1 MPLILPLA
9 IAYILVGHSQE
20 AAPKATAVEEAVTLS
35 GPIQPGRCRV
45 TLDLDGHPRLFLI
58 DTGLEHSYIR
68 PDVKLNVLAKNPK
81 AQLSVGP
88 ASIAVS
94 SLTTPESTLYQEV
107 PAVAGVVGL
116 DVLSKIVFG
125 IDYKNRKLTVWP
137 ANTKDPGKDWLLEDP
152 KSQEPINIPLDIEE
166 GSNVPFVAT
175 EYGTC
180 ELDTGATITLLPK
193 GAANSTS
200 VISTNVTENLELFD
214 GTAGHANQ
222 AIANELEIG
231 HESFFCS
238 PVLVGDQVDVG
249 VFAPSV
255 LGSRVLF
262 DLPNHRITSAGPRR
276 ETADAEYA
284 LTTLFHTSVQARNGH
299 LYLLA
304 RGPAMDKATDPWTK
318 LVSINGHKAD
328 DLLRLFLKKDTQACI
343 IMLHAYNAMPA
354 GCKVVVD
361 HAGKQTTITMSPFL
375 SRPG

>member
-1 MPLILPLA
+1 MIFLGTLA
-9 IAYILVGHSQE
+9 LACLSTQA
-20 AAPKATAVEEAVTLS
+20 AAPKAPLINAPITLT

-45 TLDLDGHPRLFLI
+45 SLDLDGHPRLFLI

-68 PDVKLNVLAKNPK
+68 PDVKRNVLAKNPN
-81 AQLSVGP
+81 AQLAVGP
-88 ASIAVS
+88 ASIAIS
-94 SLTTPESTLYQEV
+94 DLTTPNSTLYQEV
-107 PAVAGVVGL
+107 PAVAGVIGL

-125 IDYKNRKLTVWP
+125 IDYRGHKLTIWP
-137 ANTKDPGKDWLLEDP
+137 SSTKDAGQDWLLQDP
-152 KSQEPINIPLDIEE
+152 KSQQPVKIPLEVDQ
-166 GSNVPFVAT
+166 GSDVPFVAT

-200 VISTNVTENLELFD
+200 VIPSNVTENLELFD

-249 VFAPSV
+249 VFAPSL
-255 LGSRVLF
+255 LGDRVLF
-262 DLPNHRITSAGPRR
+262 DLPHHRISYAGPRA

-284 LTTLFHTSVQARNGH
+284 LTTLFHTTVQARDGH

-304 RGPAMDKATDPWTK
+304 RGPALDKSTDPWTK
-318 LVSINGHKAD
+318 LISINGHNAD
-328 DLLRLFLKKDTQACI
+328 DLLGLFLKKDTQACI
-343 IMLHAYNAMPA
+343 ILLHAYNAMPT

-361 HAGKQTTITMSPFL
+361 HAGKQTTIIMSPFL

>member
-1 MPLILPLA
+1 MIFLGVLA
-9 IAYILVGHSQE
+9 FTSCTSAQT
-20 AAPKATAVEEAVTLS
+20 AAPKTPLGSPVVLS

-45 TLDLDGHPRLFLI
+45 AIDLDGHLRLFLI

-68 PDVKLNVLAKNPK
+68 LDVKRNVLAKDPK
-81 AQLSVGP
+81 AQLTVGT

-94 SLTTPESTLYQEV
+94 DLTTPDSTLYQEV

-125 IDYKNRKLTVWP
+125 IDYRDRKLTVWP
-137 ANTKDPGKDWLLEDP
+137 AKSKDAGKDWVLQDSR
-152 KSQEPINIPLDIEE
+152 SQQSIDIPLDIEE
-166 GSNVPFVAT
+166 GSDVPFVAT

-200 VISTNVTENLELFD
+200 VIPTNVTQNLELFD

-231 HESFFCS
+231 HQSFFCS

-249 VFAPSV
+249 VFAPSL
-255 LGSRVLF
+255 LGDRVLF
-262 DLPNHRITSAGPRR
+262 DLPNHRISYAGPRP

-284 LTTLFHTSVQARNGH
+284 LTTLFHTPVQARNGH

-304 RGPAMDKATDPWTK
+304 RGPALDKSTDPWTK
-318 LVSINGHKAD
+318 LISINGHSAD
-328 DLLRLFLKKDTQACI
+328 DLLKLFLMQNTQACL
-343 IMLHAYNAMPA
+343 IMLHAYNAMPT

-361 HAGKQTTITMSPFL
+361 QAGKQNTILMSPFL